1 MENEFRKIKEKQ
13 SNSER
18 KSSSTISSEDGLLS
32 SRSTY
37 NERFVSNGAS
47 NSRRY
52 RTLSKQAMK
61 DYAIKKA
68 NASSF
73 EWFEDGEFDR
83 FLAEMQSI
91 DEIDRAVLDVTRE
104 PSDAITKAIAESE
117 MSDEELM
124 ALWGKDDL
132 GKYTINTPTIDK
144 KQESSE
150 NKRMEIFDE
159 KEFQEAMDEFNRL
172 VNDGDPI
179 KEETNAEIDRI
190 MKQMELDW

>member
-1 MENEFRKIKEKQ
+1 MKFRLESTKPSLDWDVEKDGAKE
-13 SNSER
+13 
-18 KSSSTISSEDGLLS
+18 
-32 SRSTY
+32 
-37 NERFVSNGAS
+37 
-47 NSRRY
+47 
-52 RTLSKQAMK
+52 MK
-61 DYAIKKA
+61 YDKDSYDYL
-68 NASSF
+68 
-73 EWFEDGEFDR
+73 FEDGEFDR
-83 FLAEMQSI
+83 LLAEMQSI